1 MRRPPILLATS
12 LSPAE
17 EAAWR
22 EVLSRAMPDER
33 VVAAEGCE
41 ERASVELAIVAN
53 PRPGALRDLP
63 GLRWVQSLWAGLDG
77 LAGDP
82 TLPDVPVVRLVDPAL
97 AGAMAETAAAVVL
110 WLHRDLD
117 VYAAQQGRAVWRQ
130 HPPRLARDRRVAVLG
145 LGEMGRASAAL
156 LARIGFDVRGWS
168 RSGARLD
175 GVQVHAGGEG
185 LAAALGGAEI
195 LLNLLPLTAETRGI
209 LGAASF
215 AHLAPGA
222 CVVNL
227 GRGGHLIEADLLDA
241 LAAGRL
247 RHAVLD
253 VFGQEP
259 LPAGHPFWRHPGVT
273 VLPHV
278 AACTNPDSAAAIV
291 AAAVAEYRR
300 SGRVPEGFDRR
311 RGY

>member
-1 MRRPPILLATS
+1 MRRPPLLLATS

-17 EAAWR
+17 EAGWC

-33 VVAAEGCE
+33 IVAAEACG

-53 PRPGALRDLP
+53 PPPGALRDLP
-63 GLRWVQSLWAGLDG
+63 GLRWVQSLWAGVDG

-82 TLPDVPVVRLVDPAL
+82 TLPDVPVARLVDPAL
-97 AGAMAETAAAVVL
+97 ARAMAETAAAVVL
-110 WLHRDLD
+110 GLHRDLD
-117 VYAAQQGRAVWRQ
+117 VYAAQQGRKAWRQ
-130 HPPRLARDRRVAVLG
+130 HPPCPSGDRRVAVLG

-156 LARIGFDVRGWS
+156 LAWIGFDVRGWS
-168 RSGARLD
+168 RSGAWLD
-175 GVQVHAGGEG
+175 GVQVHAGEEG
-185 LAAALGGAEI
+185 LVAALGGAEI

-209 LGAASF
+209 LGGASF
-215 AHLAPGA
+215 GHLAPGA
-222 CVVNL
+222 CVVNF
-227 GRGGHLIEADLLDA
+227 GRGGHLVEPDLLEA

-253 VFGQEP
+253 VFDQEP
-259 LPAGHPFWRHPGVT
+259 LPADHPFWLHPNVT

-278 AACTNPDSAAAIV
+278 AACTNRASAAAIV
-291 AAAVAEYRR
+291 AAAVADYRR
-300 SGRVPEGFDRR
+300 TGRVPEGFDRR

>member
-1 MRRPPILLATS
+1 MRRPPLLLVTS
-12 LSPAE
+12 LSRAE
-17 EAAWR
+17 EAAWC
-22 EVLSRAMPDER
+22 EVLSRTMPDECI
-33 VVAAEGCE
+33 VATEGCE

-53 PRPGALRDLP
+53 PSPGALRDLP
-63 GLRWVQSLWAGLDG
+63 GLRWVQSLWAGVDG

-82 TLPDVPVVRLVDPAL
+82 TLPDVPIARLVDPML
-97 AGAMAETAAAVVL
+97 ARSMAETAAAVVL
-110 WLHRDLD
+110 GLHRDLD
-117 VYAAQQGRAVWRQ
+117 VYAAQQGRKVWRQ

-168 RSGARLD
+168 RSGACLD

-185 LAAALGGAEI
+185 LVAALGGAEI

-222 CVVNL
+222 CVVNF
-227 GRGGHLIEADLLDA
+227 GRGGHLVEADLLDA

-253 VFGQEP
+253 VFDREP

-278 AACTNPDSAAAIV
+278 AACTNHDSAAAIV
-291 AAAVAEYRR
+291 AAAVADYRR
-300 SGRVPEGFDRR
+300 TGRVPEGFDRR